1 MTKIYKFLDVL
12 SLSRIL
18 CFNEKKQ
25 VSSMTL
31 REIASLLEAELL
43 TAEADLDR
51 QVPCA
56 FASDL
61 ISDILMCTKEPTLLL
76 TGLANTQV
84 IRLSDMI
91 DISGIVFVRG
101 KQPSQELIE
110 MALERGLP
118 LLRTKMTMYRSS
130 GLLYNAGLR
139 SCKI

>member
-1 MTKIYKFLDVL
+1 
-12 SLSRIL
+12 
-18 CFNEKKQ
+18 
-25 VSSMTL
+25 MTL
-31 REIASLLEAELL
+31 REITNLLEAEVL
-43 TAEADLDR
+43 TNGTDMETPI
-51 QVPCA
+51 PCA

-91 DISGIVFVRG
+91 DISAIVFVRG
-101 KQPSQELIE
+101 KQPTQELIE
-110 MALERGLP
+110 MADERGLP

-130 GLLYNAGLR
+130 GLLYNSGLR